1 MLFFYS
7 KTKRTHEGIE
17 QEMKREAIKQLVSIA
32 LCTGVLAIATFQFGV
47 RPDEFF
53 VPIIAYADE
62 SEPDLSPLN
71 EASFVGQPLAVPE
84 NFTGITTLATRGNGT
99 IRQMPSHSAFATTMP
114 VSTDISISVPH
125 CIWESHVSTE
135 GTLAESFYDIVERH
149 HDGTL
154 TVKTNTGELVRIHLR
169 NLYVED
175 VVTPLFSFQGPV
187 VSYDS
192 RNPAAGAGSDHNN
205 TNGFRLTFTT
215 LANHLY
221 SRAWLPISPDSY
233 RNPLRHYANPE
244 EGLFYFQPFTMIAS
258 PGAIVNI
265 SRLNI
270 DDIDIFFGS
279 GFPHD
284 IINDQLLS
292 RVNSPEFPGM
302 QDPRECML
310 RNMFSNAH
318 LNGITHIQEI
328 RDTEITRNLGDFM
341 VGDFGQLELMGL
353 EPGFY
358 VITLLEPPLGFT
370 TNQFPLRDN
379 AFNGGG
385 LICPS
390 VRTDNQ
396 GRPIAFAWVV
406 EGGMIHSQD
415 FQLTVDPQW
424 NTHRFR
430 GWQYPH
436 GWQYQ

>member
-1 MLFFYS
+1 MI
-7 KTKRTHEGIE
+7 KKETV
-17 QEMKREAIKQLVSIA
+17 KQLAAIA
-32 LCTGVLAIATFQFGV
+32 LCTGVLMVATS
-47 RPDEFF
+47 RPDVKPLDLFS
-53 VPIIAYADE
+53 PITAYADE
-62 SEPDLSPLN
+62 QANPYPTSETETSRI
-71 EASFVGQPLAVPE
+71 GQPLAVPE
-84 NFTGITTLATRGNGT
+84 NFTGITTLASWSNGT
-99 IRQMPSHSAFATTMP
+99 IRRMPPHSAFATTMP
-114 VSTDISISVPH
+114 VSADTSISVPH
-125 CIWESHVSTE
+125 CIWKSHVSTE

-154 TVKTNTGELVRIHLR
+154 TVRTNTGELVRIHLR

-175 VVTPLFSFQGPV
+175 VVTPLFNFQGPV
-187 VSYDS
+187 VSLDW
-192 RNPAAGAGSDHNN
+192 RDPAVGAGSDHDN

-221 SRAWLPISPDSY
+221 ERAWLPTSPDSY
-233 RNPLRHYANPE
+233 QNPIRHYAFPE
-244 EGLFYFQPFTMIAS
+244 EGLFYFQLFGMIAS
-258 PGAIVNI
+258 PGAIVNV

-270 DDIDIFFGS
+270 DDIDNFFGP
-279 GFPHD
+279 GFPHH
-284 IINDQLLS
+284 IIEERLLS
-292 RVNSPEFPGM
+292 RGDFPGM
-302 QDPRECML
+302 RDPRENVL
-310 RNMFSNAH
+310 ISMFSNAH

-358 VITLLEPPLGFT
+358 VITLLEAPLGFT
-370 TNQFPLRDN
+370 TNQFPLVDN

-390 VRTDNQ
+390 IRTDNQ

-406 EGGMIHSQD
+406 EGEMFHSQD

-430 GWQYPH
+430 GWQYPP
-436 GWQYQ
+436 GWQYHPGWRYQ